1 MNMKALDRSFARA
14 GYLLLCF
21 VMFPLLAEGDDR
33 ESGPQS
39 EVLPTGQTISP
50 LAAPG
55 AHLDWLNPGL
65 ADFPHFVAG
74 GGITTV
80 ISPDQQTLLALTSGH
95 NLLGGKGKK
104 RTDVGQYVFVF
115 NIAGANP
122 VQKQVLRVPNT
133 FAGIAFDPGGKKF
146 YVGGGKDDNVH
157 TFVLQADGSWSE
169 VGSPIVLG
177 HTAGN
182 GLWLKQSVPV
192 PVTAGVAVT
201 PDGKTLVVANLC
213 NDSISIIDLESES
226 VTKELDLRPGKLDTT
241 MGGTPGGEY
250 PFWVALKGNDT
261 AYVSSIRDREIVVV
275 HLGDQPGV
283 VTRIK
288 TAGNPNHLLID
299 RAGKNLYAS
308 TDNSDNVDI
317 IDTARNAVVKS
328 IKTTATNDVLTEGL
342 WDLHGASPNS
352 LALSPDEHV
361 LYVTNGGLNSVAV
374 IQGVPLQP
382 KVEGLIP
389 TAFYPHSIS
398 VSGDGQRLYIIH
410 GKSPTGPNSEK
421 QVGQLHYVEELLKS
435 SLLTVPVPDAHTLSD
450 LTRRVAENDLLS
462 AKPRPGDQ
470 QLMTRLRRRIK
481 HVVYIIKENRTY
493 DQILGDLDRGNGDA
507 TLAEYGS
514 AVTPNFHH
522 LASQFVCLDNFYDS
536 GDVSANGWPW
546 STSARETDIGV
557 KSVGLEYSD
566 RGTTYDYEGT
576 NRNINVGLN
585 SLAARVA
592 ANPVTPEDPNLLPG
606 TADVAAPDGGGG
618 NEPGRGYI
626 WNAVLRAGKTVRNY
640 GCFLDIS
647 RYFLPPPDRIPAER
661 HPFKKKLVVAYPT
674 KAELFEV
681 TDVYYRGFDQA
692 FPDYWRELEWER
704 EFDEFVKNN
713 NLPSLSL
720 VRLGSDHTGSFD
732 AAIDKVN
739 TPERQQ
745 ADNDY
750 AVGKLV
756 EKIANSRY
764 KSDTLIFVVEDDAQ
778 SGEDH
783 VDAHRSTAYIVG
795 PCVKQGKV
803 VSEFYTTVSM
813 IRTIEDILSLEHLN
827 LHTAAARP
835 MTEVFDLNQK
845 DWDFHAEP
853 SSYLADTDLPVP
865 NKQGAILHPSHDAAY
880 WAEKTQQFDFTK
892 EDNLSDPEAFNRII
906 WAGLKG
912 SVEYPVER
920 SGKNLRNNRPEQT
933 GVGRRDTQGG

>member
-1 MNMKALDRSFARA
+1 MKIKALDCSFTSA
-14 GYLLLCF
+14 GYVLLCF
-21 VMFPLLAEGDDR
+21 AMLPLLAAADDR
-33 ESGPQS
+33 ESGLQS
-39 EVLPTGQTISP
+39 EILPTGQSITP

-65 ADFPHFVAG
+65 ADFPKFVSG

-95 NLLGGKGKK
+95 NLLGGKSRK
-104 RTDVGQYVFVF
+104 RIDAGQFIFVF
-115 NIAGANP
+115 NNGEVNP
-122 VQKQVLRVPNT
+122 VQKQVLRVPNS

-157 TFVLQADGSWSE
+157 TFILQSDNSWSE
-169 VGSPIVLG
+169 TGLPIALG
-177 HTAGN
+177 HTKGN
-182 GLWLKQSVPV
+182 GLSFKQSAPL
-192 PVTAGVAVT
+192 PVTAGIAVT

-241 MGGTPGGEY
+241 LAGKPGGEY

-261 AYVSSIRDREIVVV
+261 AYISSIRDREIVVV
-275 HLGDQPGV
+275 HLGDQPSV

-299 RAGKNLYAS
+299 RAGNYLYA
-308 TDNSDNVDI
+308 TADNSDSVDI
-317 IDTARNAVVKS
+317 IDTARNAIVKS
-328 IKTTATNDVLTEGL
+328 IKALAPNDVLTEGF
-342 WDLHGASPNS
+342 WNLHGASPNS
-352 LALSPDEHV
+352 LALSPDEHI
-361 LYVTNGGLNSVAV
+361 LYVTNGGLNSIAV

-382 KVEGLIP
+382 KVQGLIP
-389 TAFYPHSIS
+389 TGFYPHCIS
-398 VSGDGQRLYIIH
+398 VSGDGRRLYIIH

-435 SLLTVPVPDAHTLSD
+435 SLLTVPVPNAHTLSD

-462 AKPRPGDQ
+462 AKPRPADQ
-470 QLMTRLRRRIK
+470 QLMVQLRRRIK

-507 TLAEYGS
+507 TLAEYGR
-514 AVTPNFHH
+514 AVTPNFHR

-557 KSVGLEYSD
+557 KSVGLQYSD

-576 NRNINVGLN
+576 NRNINVGLS
-585 SLAARVA
+585 SLASRVA
-592 ANPVTPEDPNLLPG
+592 ANPVTPEDPDLLPG
-606 TADVAAPDGGGG
+606 TADVAAPDGGGE
-618 NEPGRGYI
+618 NQPGRGYI
-626 WNAVLRAGKTVRNY
+626 WDAVLRVGKSVRNY

-647 RYFLPPPDRIPAER
+647 RYFLPPPDRIPTER
-661 HPFKKKLVVAYPT
+661 HPFEKKLVVAYPT
-674 KAELFEV
+674 KAELSDA

-704 EFDEFVKNN
+704 EFNEFVKGN
-713 NLPSLSL
+713 NLPSFSL

-732 AAIDKVN
+732 TAIDKVN

-745 ADNDY
+745 SDNDY

-756 EKIANSRY
+756 ERIANSRY
-764 KSDTLIFVVEDDAQ
+764 KSDTLIFIVEDDAQ

-795 PCVKQGKV
+795 PYVKQGKV
-803 VSEFYTTVSM
+803 VSKFYTTVSM

-827 LHTAAARP
+827 LHTATARP
-835 MTEVFDLNQK
+835 MAEVFDLNQK
-845 DWDFHAEP
+845 DWNFHAEP
-853 SSYLADTDLPVP
+853 S
-865 NKQGAILHPSHDAAY
+865 
-880 WAEKTQQFDFTK
+880 
-892 EDNLSDPEAFNRII
+892 
-906 WAGLKG
+906 
-912 SVEYPVER
+912 
-920 SGKNLRNNRPEQT
+920 
-933 GVGRRDTQGG
+933 